1 MKRIIIIAVIFFAA
15 LTFNAEA
22 KKNFNGVGGYFY
34 SQLAPY
40 GTWIEVDYGVV
51 VWRPTI
57 IRANWMPYQMGQ
69 WIWTYDG
76 WYWNSYEPF
85 GFITYHYGRWYF
97 DDYYGWLWYP
107 DYEWAPAWVEW
118 RYNNNYIGWAPLHPY
133 AAFSVSVGIYYTNV
147 YYTPYYHWNYVT
159 YVNFCDPYVYNYYVA
174 PGVKH
179 RVYGKTKTRHNFVYY
194 NGRIQN
200 RGVDV
205 KYVSTRSGQKIKQR
219 DLVRV
224 SDSRELSRD
233 SYKNRDEI
241 RTLDLSRDKLT
252 RNDLA
257 RMEIKRENRK
267 TSVDID
273 KVKLG
278 QRENVTTEKRKDVTR
293 ERKPDGLKTEQKRTD
308 VKNVT
313 KRVFDQNKNN
323 TVKKSNDNRK
333 QDVKKIRTNQDT
345 GKRISKN
352 ENQVKQQQSS
362 QMKESQNLNRNKKN
376 RTDQVR
382 KDDQKKKDQ
391 TKKNRVKQKE
401 NSDNIKISSTDSRK
415 SNNRTKENDKVKE
428 RKRR

>member
-57 IRANWMPYQMGQ
+57 IRTNWMPYQMGQ